1 MNKSLKAPKYGENGN
16 SRFKAQWKEGFW
28 LFFLIS
34 KVFSMFHFAN

>member
-1 MNKSLKAPKYGENGN
+1 MNKSLKVPKYDENGK
-16 SRFKAQWKEGFW
+16 SRFKGQWKEGFW